1 MLNITGRKETSKVL
15 FSKNQEMIMKMQ
27 RASG

>member
-1 MLNITGRKETSKVL
+1 MLNITSKKETSKVL
-15 FSKNQEMIMKMQ
+15 FSKNQEIIMETQ

>member
-1 MLNITGRKETSKVL
+1 MLNMTSKKETSLVL
-15 FSKNQEMIMKMQ
+15 FGKNQETIMKMQ